1 VEPRVDDPV
10 LIYLTSALFFLFLS
24 PFLRLSSSVMTSS
37 SPSLTTTASRSPS
50 PVTPSTPDDTT
61 QVSILPT
68 SIDLSTWYKTLPLEP
83 TSPSAAYWDDNSPRF
98 LDNAKEDTTN
108 ILSLDDLIQDCAY
121 EE

>member
-1 VEPRVDDPV
+1 VEPKGKVEPAV
-10 LIYLTSALFFLFLS
+10 LSLLFFLPFFLIS
-24 PFLRLSSSVMTSS
+24 IMTSSS
-37 SPSLTTTASRSPS
+37 SPSLTTASRSPS

-61 QVSILPT
+61 QVSVLPA
-68 SIDLSTWYKTLPLEP
+68 SIDLSTWYKFLPVEP

-98 LDNAKEDTTN
+98 LNNAKEDTTN